1 MIINVPVGTHV
12 VLQCGTLNLMTGVVM
27 MFEKRQYPILEFDSC
42 RSAYIEPSKLI
53 KPVDISK
60 CCVISFFRD
69 VIQMMNNTGQLKQV
83 ANIHSETLD
92 IPVYETMYNGKRVAL
107 VLGFLGA
114 AGAAAALEELI
125 ALGCRKFIVCGGAGA
140 LQKDIGVGHL
150 IIPTSAV
157 RDEGVS
163 YHYMEPSREVE
174 CNQDAVKIIERE
186 FKKDSIKYIK
196 AKTWTTDAFYRET
209 KEKISLRI
217 SEGCVTVEM
226 EAAAFFAVAK
236 FRNVVLGQILYGGDD
251 LSGEEWDGRK
261 WSSRKDIRENLVELS
276 MKICL
281 EL

>member
-1 MIINVPVGTHV
+1 
-12 VLQCGTLNLMTGVVM
+12 

-42 RSAYIEPSKLI
+42 RSAYIEPSFFI
-53 KPVDISK
+53 KPIDIAE

-69 VIQMMNNTGQLKQV
+69 IIEMKNTNGQLKQV

-107 VLGFLGA
+107 VLGFLGSAGSA
-114 AGAAAALEELI
+114 ALLEELI
-125 ALGCRKFIVCGGAGA
+125 AFGCRKFIVCGGAGV
-140 LQKDIGVGHL
+140 LQKDIAVGHL

-163 YHYMEPSREVE
+163 YHYIEPSREVE
-174 CNQDAVKIIERE
+174 CNQDIVKAIERE
-186 FKKDSIKYIK
+186 LKKDGIKYLK

-209 KEKISLRI
+209 KEKVSLRI

-236 FRNVVLGQILYGGDD
+236 FRNVALGQILYGGDD
-251 LSGEEWDGRK
+251 LRGEVWDGRI
-261 WSSRKDIRENLVELS
+261 WNERKDIRENLVDLS
-276 MKICL
+276 IKICS